1 MGGETEANR
10 FQMKRFLRAC
20 ALAVM
25 VCAGGPALAQDA
37 TWIQIEAQPTEAEAT
52 ARAAEYAARLPD
64 VSGFSL
70 SSGWF
75 AIALGPYP
83 EDEAEARLL
92 QLRASV
98 AIPGDSF
105 LADGTSFGPRIFG
118 AGQATALLATP
129 ALPLPE
135 PEAGEETPAEARAA
149 ERLLSRAERE
159 EIQIALRASGF
170 YASVIDASFG
180 PGTRRAM
187 GAWQAANGY
196 QPTGIL
202 TTLQR
207 RDLVGTYRDALATL
221 NLTPVTD
228 EDAGIRATLP
238 LGVVGFDR
246 YEAPFAHYEGE
257 SGARAILISQ
267 RGDRTSLAA
276 LFDVL
281 QTLEIVP
288 LDGARAL
295 RRSDFTLTGAN
306 DRILTQAYARL
317 TGDAIKGYMLVWPTG
332 DDYRRQLVLTA
343 LEQSFEPLAGVLPD
357 EMSGAQSIDLLAG
370 LSIRKPERA
379 ASGFFVSG
387 KGDVLTASETVAG
400 CARIEIGDETG
411 ATLRAADDALG
422 VALLTP
428 AAPLSPLA
436 FARLAAAE
444 PRLNDDI
451 ALSGYSFG
459 GVLPAPSVTFGTLA
473 DVRGLDGDESL
484 HRLTLSAEPGDSGG
498 PVFDGGGAVQGILL
512 PARESARQLPA
523 DVAFARD
530 ADGIAAFLTANGVTA
545 ARADGS
551 DTVAPEDLTALAADM
566 TVLVTCWK

>member
-25 VCAGGPALAQDA
+25 VCAAGPAMAQDA

-64 VSGFSL
+64 VNGFSL

-83 EDEAEARLL
+83 EDEAEARLA

-105 LADGTSFGPRIFG
+105 LADGTRFGPRFFG
-118 AGQATALLATP
+118 ADQAAAPVPP

-135 PEAGEETPAEARAA
+135 PEAGEETPTEARAA

-159 EIQIALRASGF
+159 EVQIALRASGF

-207 RDLVGTYRDALATL
+207 RDLVGTYREALAALT
-221 NLTPVTD
+221 LTPVTD
-228 EDAGIRATLP
+228 EAAGLRATLP
-238 LGVVGFDR
+238 LGVVAFDR

-257 SGARAILISQ
+257 SGARVILISQ

-276 LFDVL
+276 LFEVL
-281 QTLEIVP
+281 QTLEVVP
-288 LDGARAL
+288 LGGPRAL
-295 RRSDFTLTGAN
+295 RRGDFTLTGAN
-306 DRILTQAYARL
+306 ESLTTTAYARL

-357 EMSGAQSIDLLAG
+357 EVSGAQRIDLLAG
-370 LSIRKPERA
+370 LAIRKPDRA
-379 ASGFFVSG
+379 ASGFFVSDRG
-387 KGDVLTASETVAG
+387 EVLTASETVAG

-428 AAPLSPLA
+428 TAPLSPLA

-484 HRLTLSAEPGDSGG
+484 HRLTLRPEPGDSGG
-498 PVFDGGGAVQGILL
+498 PVFDGTGAVQGLLL
-512 PARESARQLPA
+512 PAEESARQLPA

-530 ADGIAAFLTANGVTA
+530 ADGIAAFLTAQGVA
-545 ARADGS
+545 VDRAEGGDA
-551 DTVAPEDLTALAADM
+551 VAPEDLTALAADM
-566 TVLVTCWK
+566 TVLVTCWN